1 MKTYRLLR
9 TVSIPH
15 GENCTRKER
24 NSARSKWAQKR
35 QAQDQVMGRWNPKIH
50 DNTTTRHTFNT
61 NQEVTDKHKDKNLTN
76 TGHYIPLGLLTGDVS
91 STDNKTFTM

>member
-1 MKTYRLLR
+1 
-9 TVSIPH
+9 
-15 GENCTRKER
+15 
-24 NSARSKWAQKR
+24 
-35 QAQDQVMGRWNPKIH
+35 MGRWNPKIH

-91 STDNKTFTM
+91 STDNKTFTMWTQNLSFIPAEKRKG